1 MTNRQKKINALLQ
14 QDFAE
19 ILHLFLHQHN
29 LKKQVVSVTAVRVTP
44 DLQIAK
50 VCLSVFPFSEAKH
63 ILNLIEEERGK
74 IKNTLAKRIRNQLR
88 VVPRPPVF
96 YRRFSSENRKNRS
109 VFAQSRKPPEA
120 LILLCRFRFLSL
132 VDIAYLQQISTPFSS
147 LATLLL
153 LL

>member
-19 ILHLFLHQHN
+19 IIHLFLHRHN

-50 VCLSVFPFSEAKH
+50 VYLSIFPFSEAKH
-63 ILNLIEEERGK
+63 ILSLIEEERGK

-88 VVPRPPVF
+88 VVPD
-96 YRRFSSENRKNRS
+96 
-109 VFAQSRKPPEA
+109 
-120 LILLCRFRFLSL
+120 LLFFIDDS
-132 VDIAYLQQISTPFSS
+132 LQQIEKIDQS
-147 LATLLL
+147 LHNPENPLKS
-153 LL
+153 